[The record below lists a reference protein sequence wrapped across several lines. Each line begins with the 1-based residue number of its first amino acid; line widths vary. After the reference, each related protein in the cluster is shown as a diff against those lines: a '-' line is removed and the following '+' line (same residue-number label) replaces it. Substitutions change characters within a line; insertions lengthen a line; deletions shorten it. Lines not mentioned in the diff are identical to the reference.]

1 MTVNEP
7 VTITIDK
14 AEALVL
20 FDLLADFRDAPA
32 LPIRNDAERATL
44 WAVEACLEKILVDP
58 FMDDYGKTLVEA
70 RAEVVAKWGSYSRDP
85 DGESNS

>member
-32 LPIRNDAERATL
+32 LPILMMLNARHCGP
-44 WAVEACLEKILVDP
+44 WKKILVDP